1 MNTAVIPSALCEA
14 LKVQRCSD
22 DDIPRVWT
30 ALVFVGLTSPDD
42 WTTDFIKEE
51 DFKSAGLS
59 LLLSRKLLAALKTAS
74 ASGAQEAS
82 RVPPQL
88 PHEGDG
94 FRLLPPDKD
103 QPAPSASYGVSP
115 ESPVLVPT
123 QDAQADERNSMEQ
136 EQVAST

>member
-22 DDIPRVWT
+22 EDIPRVWT
-30 ALVFVGLTSPDD
+30 ALASVGLTSPDD
-42 WTTDFIKEE
+42 WTTDFIKEG
-51 DFKSAGLS
+51 DFNSAGLS
-59 LLLSRKLLAALKTAS
+59 LLLSRKLLAALKTAG
-74 ASGAQEAS
+74 ASGAQ
-82 RVPPQL
+82 
-88 PHEGDG
+88 EGDG

-123 QDAQADERNSMEQ
+123 QDAQADDRNSMEQ
-136 EQVAST
+136 EQVANT